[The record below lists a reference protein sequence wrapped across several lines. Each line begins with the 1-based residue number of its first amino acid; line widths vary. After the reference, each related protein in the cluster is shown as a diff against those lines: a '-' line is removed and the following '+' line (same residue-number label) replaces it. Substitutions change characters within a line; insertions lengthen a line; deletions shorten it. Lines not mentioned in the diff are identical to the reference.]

1 MSLPAYTFSGVYKE
15 LQKHFGSSV
24 QNYIVAARLTQGYEQ
39 LAASTEEQRLDVIK
53 RWQATQLELHREKDL
68 IKHHGSQQQSHCVF
82 LRVKHAT
89 QASLD
94 EKRKQ
99 TKNGKLYKDPG
110 FSNQTS
116 SARETTASTTPSSR
130 GPEPNNTLLHTD
142 DATFEEAIQQSVRAT
157 SNGDAQ
163 QDAMIERAIRASVME
178 LRAAAK
184 NSNKSQAIQRA
195 IQASVAEAGRARNAT
210 SSSNESA
217 STDHDDELQSALQQ
231 SMSFSLPNPED
242 GKAPMYDDSGID
254 TDDDENFKMAIERS
268 KSDLVP
274 SQQEEVRLH
283 KNAEQSHLGPDRSK
297 QASERAR
304 MEEEIMLEYAK
315 KQSLLEEE
323 HRQALAAL
331 HPRADAAP

>member
-1 MSLPAYTFSGVYKE
+1 MSLPAYTFNGVYKE

-39 LAASTEEQRLDVIK
+39 LSASTEEQRLDVIK
-53 RWQATQLELHREKDL
+53 RWQATQLELRKEKDL
-68 IKHHGSQQQSHCVF
+68 IKHNGLQQQSHCVF
-82 LRVKHAT
+82 VRVKHAT
-89 QASLD
+89 QANLE

-99 TKNGKLYKDPG
+99 AKNGNLHQDAG
-110 FSNQTS
+110 FPNQTS
-116 SARETTASTTPSSR
+116 SARKTTASTTPSFRES
-130 GPEPNNTLLHTD
+130 EPNSTLLQTD
-142 DATFEEAIQQSVRAT
+142 GVTFEEAIQQSVRAT

-163 QDAMIERAIRASVME
+163 QDTMIERAIRASVME

-184 NSNKSQAIQRA
+184 SSNESQAIQRA
-195 IQASVAEAGRARNAT
+195 IQASLAEAGRARNAN

-217 STDHDDELQSALQQ
+217 LTDHDDELLSALKQ
-231 SMSFSLPNPED
+231 SMSFSQPNLED
-242 GKAPMYDDSGID
+242 GKASMYDDSGID

-274 SQQEEVRLH
+274 LQRKDGRSH
-283 KNAEQSHLGPDRSK
+283 MNAEQSHLDPDRSK

-323 HRQALAAL
+323 HQQAIAAL
-331 HPRADAAP
+331 HSRADAAP